1 MLSREQAQRF
11 GLAQRSQVGRSGHQ
25 ELPRRRFDPLD
36 VLRAAGKDHV
46 VKLLPVKFERMSE
59 SPFAFF
65 RGAVEVMAADL
76 GARPHTR
83 IEAQLCGD
91 AHLKNF
97 GFYATPGSDIVLD
110 INDFDATTRG
120 PWEWDVK
127 RCATSIVLAGR
138 VAGDSNAS
146 CKEAAR
152 MFLRD
157 YSAWIDRFADMPTLE
172 VARHRTLRNYRDPFI
187 RVALKQA
194 ERSSPLSNLKKLTR
208 RSGKQ
213 SYRFVS
219 KRNLIWEVSGT
230 ERKSVLAALRSYRQT
245 LAPDRQMI
253 FDRYRAV
260 DVGFKVVGTGSVG
273 TRDYVVLLFGRD
285 ARDPLFLQIKEEPP
299 CPYAPYYKDRRAP
312 RNQGQRVVQGQRA
325 MQVFSDLLL
334 GWCSIAGR
342 DYLVRQLSDHKSSIE
357 PEELGG
363 RRLAE
368 YSCVCAELLAK
379 GHARSGEPVALASY
393 LGRSGKAERALLQ
406 FAVKYADQTESDYE
420 AFQKALRGGF
430 AKSAIKFVGK
440 KGKKALKADG
450 QVAEHEGEDSP
461 LAESALSNQTHGP
474 ETNDIGVTT

>member
-1 MLSREQAQRF
+1 MFSREQAREF
-11 GLAQRSQVGRSGHQ
+11 GLAQRNQLRRRDLQNISK
-25 ELPRRRFDPLD
+25 RRFDPLD

-46 VKLLPVKFERMSE
+46 PRLLPIKFERMSE

-65 RGAVEVMAADL
+65 RGAVEVMAAEL
-76 GARPHTR
+76 GAYGHTG
-83 IEAQLCGD
+83 IEVQLCGD

-97 GFYATPGSDIVLD
+97 GFYATLGSDIILD
-110 INDFDATTRG
+110 INDFDVTTRG

-138 VAGDSNAS
+138 VAGDGSAACKQAAS
-146 CKEAAR
+146 

-157 YSAWIDRFADMPTLE
+157 YSAWMQRFADMPSLE
-172 VARHRTLRNYRDPFI
+172 VARHRALRDYRDPFI
-187 RVALKQA
+187 RSALKQA
-194 ERSSPLSNLKKLTR
+194 ERSTPLFNLKKLTR
-208 RSGKQ
+208 GSSRQGF
-213 SYRFVS
+213 RFIRE
-219 KRNLIWEVSGT
+219 RNLLWEVAGA
-230 ERKSVLAALRSYRQT
+230 ERKNVLAALPAYRKT

-253 FDRYRAV
+253 FDRYTPA

-299 CPYAPYYKDRRAP
+299 CAYAPYYKDRSAP

-363 RRLAE
+363 QRLAE

-420 AFQKALRGGF
+420 AFKKGLRRGF
-430 AKSAIKFVGK
+430 AKGAASA
-440 KGKKALKADG
+440 KGKAARTGEAKTIPQTAKQSKHEATRAAKLENVSADD
-450 QVAEHEGEDSP
+450 VGETD
-461 LAESALSNQTHGP
+461 ATA
-474 ETNDIGVTT
+474 